1 MRLDYNIIN
10 SILILLLLLLM
21 MSAGVQAQTASSR
34 PVSAV
39 MTPLI
44 RQHLDVKSS
53 HTPVDVTP
61 AVLPSSN
68 GVPDVAT
75 QTKQKYSHASSGP
88 GARMPSS
95 YRIDLETIKNRNRIQ
110 NLPPKAM

>member
-1 MRLDYNIIN
+1 
-10 SILILLLLLLM
+10 LLLLLM
-21 MSAGVQAQTASSR
+21 MSVRVQAQTASSR

-53 HTPVDVTP
+53 GTPVNVTP
-61 AVLPSSN
+61 AALPSSN
-68 GVPDVAT
+68 GVPNVAR
-75 QTKQKYSHASSGP
+75 QAKPKYSHASGQ

-95 YRIDLETIKNRNRIQ
+95 YRIDLEKIKNRNSIQ
-110 NLPPKAM
+110 KLPAKPL

>member
-10 SILILLLLLLM
+10 SVLVLLLLLLM
-21 MSAGVQAQTASSR
+21 MSVGVQAQTASSR

-39 MTPLI
+39 MSPLI

-53 HTPVDVTP
+53 HTPENVTP

-68 GVPDVAT
+68 GVPNVAS
-75 QTKQKYSHASSGP
+75 QTKQKYSHASSP

-95 YRIDLETIKNRNRIQ
+95 YRIDLVKIKNRNRNQ